1 MLCSKPPLEGS
12 GVLVSE
18 SGHGLLSLFS
28 SMPGS
33 EVPEDFEKNECVCVW
48 GGTFLYKES
57 LGTFF
62 GDTNLCR
69 IF

>member
-1 MLCSKPPLEGS
+1 MNSRGKKKKTTKVFALGEKKWVSFSAPVLCSKPPLEGS

-33 EVPEDFEKNECVCVW
+33 EVPEDFEK
-48 GGTFLYKES
+48 
-57 LGTFF
+57 
-62 GDTNLCR
+62 
-69 IF
+69 